1 MYNKWQTLS
10 IPVWEQFGKCSWS
23 PGSVLSK
30 CLIFCKKAKPS
41 LSDMSHSFDRK
52 LLTNT
57 HKLTLTFLQEFSQ
70 TFSLMICEFFAW
82 YFRHISKNNW
92 YYSFGLSSLMYF
104 FYLYVPI
111 SCYLLNWYF
120 PLFFTK
126 ITFSIQLELPVSIHT
141 ARKMKFPIKDFFS
154 KCDQIRNFGFGYIYW
169 RKPNG
174 KLQFLCS
181 DTVWRTLLKSF
192 LYNGLVSR
200 IHI

>member
-92 YYSFGLSSLMYF
+92 YYSFPLSCIFFICMCRSVVICLTDISPSSLQKSPF
-104 FYLYVPI
+104 PSNWNFLFLYTLHEKW
-111 SCYLLNWYF
+111 SF
-120 PLFFTK
+120 PLRISSVNVTK
-126 ITFSIQLELPVSIHT
+126 SAISDLVTFIEENLMENFNFCAVTL
-141 ARKMKFPIKDFFS
+141 
-154 KCDQIRNFGFGYIYW
+154 CDGH
-169 RKPNG
+169 
-174 KLQFLCS
+174 C
-181 DTVWRTLLKSF
+181 
-192 LYNGLVSR
+192 
-200 IHI
+200 